1 MPDRDDSY
9 INLLPP
15 EGDKD
20 VGKRVYAIFEE
31 IIQDKEEL
39 DLHRR
44 WQRNYELRKGH
55 HWRNKPLKNIPLTTA
70 NLIYMHTQRVTNTLT
85 DNNPI
90 FNVSKYGNVDKD
102 VEEYLNDMQHTIDY
116 WWNEQEQQEIYARSI
131 INGEQYGCAIE
142 KVIFNPDLEYGI
154 GEVET
159 INVDPFHFGF
169 YPVKLS
175 DPRDIQK
182 CQAVFH
188 YYPVTLNEAKRKYP
202 HLADQIKSDEDILK
216 TLHDERRE
224 IAGRDSASTG
234 YNTTISGIAY
244 KITNFIMGGGETPSD
259 TVLIIECWSKDYTEI
274 TEEVEMQMID
284 PISGVAVMQKQ
295 TITKPKYKG
304 NIRYTVVLNSGKIVA
319 EDRSNP
325 NVSDALPDEEARKTY
340 LYDKFPFVMANSVA
354 DTSNA
359 WGMSD
364 YSVLEQLN
372 IEINKALS
380 QLVLIKDRAARSK
393 IINPRSSGVQNP
405 EFTNI
410 NGIINPS
417 NANEAAAIRY
427 LESPAVPVDIN
438 NALEL
443 FKSYFFLVAGT
454 FEIDQAQNMNKNRLA
469 YKSIA
474 ALLELA
480 ATMNRGKIRNYYRL
494 IRERGRMYISMVQN
508 FYSESR
514 YISYTNANGMLE
526 AKNVN
531 LSGAVIPTKLAVV
544 VGSTMPISKVQQRE
558 EAIELFKLGA
568 IDREE
573 LLNRLDWGNRNEIL
587 QRMNAGVYGTLLQKL
602 QAIGT
607 PQEILGYI
615 DEISKMED
623 KDFARAVQHGKIPA
637 FGQVLN
643 SIMQGGQPQQGQNL
657 EEQAMVL
664 DLESKK
670 AEIQNKMAQ
679 AQKIEAE
686 KMLTIEKIATERVEQ
701 WVKQQGVTLDQE
713 QIKLEKSRIIAEL
726 QRNIVLDKQVR
737 EKMEIEKTKAPSNL
751 RNRPGMNEKGMKSN
765 NVKEE

>member
-1 MPDRDDSY
+1 MEDY
-9 INLLPP
+9 VNLLPP
-15 EGDKD
+15 AGSKD
-20 VGKRVYAIFEE
+20 VGKKVYAILEE
-31 IIQDKEEL
+31 IITDKEEL
-39 DLHRR
+39 NLHKT
-44 WQRNYELRKGH
+44 WQRNYELRKGY
-55 HWRNKPLKNIPLTTA
+55 HWRNKPLKNVPLTTA

-90 FNVSKYGNVDKD
+90 FNISKYGHVDSD

-116 WWNEQEQQEIYARSI
+116 WWNEQEQQEVYARSI
-131 INGEQYGCAIE
+131 VNGEQYGCAIE
-142 KVIFNPDLEYGI
+142 KVIFNPSLEYSI

-169 YPVKLS
+169 YPVKLA

-188 YYPVTLNEAKRKYP
+188 YYTITLKEAKQRWPEY
-202 HLADQIKSDEDILK
+202 ADEIKADEDLMK
-216 TLHDERRE
+216 ELHDERRE
-224 IAGRDSASTG
+224 LASQDTTKGG
-234 YNTTISGIAY
+234 YNTTISGTAY
-244 KITNFIMGGGETPSD
+244 KIINFLTGGGDTPQD
-259 TVLIIECWSKDYTEI
+259 EVLVVECWSKDY
-274 TEEVEMQMID
+274 
-284 PISGVAVMQKQ
+284 SG
-295 TITKPKYKG
+295 KYRG
-304 NIRYTVVLNSGKIVA
+304 DIRYTVVLNNGKLVP

-325 NVSDALPDEEARKTY
+325 NVSEMLTDEEAQKTY
-340 LYDKFPFVMANSVA
+340 LYDKFPFVMVNSVT

-359 WGMSD
+359 WGISD
-364 YSVLEQLN
+364 YSQLEQLN
-372 IEINKALS
+372 VEINKALS
-380 QLVLIKDRAARSK
+380 QLVLIKDKAARAK
-393 IINPRSSGVQNP
+393 IINPRSSGVQNT

-417 NANEAAAIRY
+417 NANEGAAIRY
-427 LESPAVPVDIN
+427 LEQPPVPVDIN

-508 FYSESR
+508 FYNEDR

-526 AKNVN
+526 AKNIN
-531 LSGAVIPTKLAVV
+531 LSQMIIPIKLAVV

-558 EAIELFKLGA
+558 EAIELFKMQA

-587 QRMNAGVYGTLLQKL
+587 QRMNMGVYGSLFQKL
-602 QAIGT
+602 QAIGM
-607 PQEILGYI
+607 PPEMLQLF

-623 KDFARAVQHGKIPA
+623 KDFERAVEKGKIPS
-637 FGQVLN
+637 FPMVLN
-643 SIMQGGQPQQGQNL
+643 EVVQGMQQNQAQTGQNL
-657 EEQAMVL
+657 EEQALVL
-664 DLESKK
+664 DIESKR

-686 KMLTIEKIATERVEQ
+686 KMLTLEKIATEKVEQ

-713 QIKLEKSRIIAEL
+713 QIKIEKSRIIAEL
-726 QRNIVLDKQVR
+726 QRNLVLDKHER
-737 EKMEIEKTKAPSNL
+737 DKMEIEDKKIKSMNK
-751 RNRPGMNEKGMKSN
+751 NRPGMNEKGMKSN
-765 NVKEE
+765 NAKEE